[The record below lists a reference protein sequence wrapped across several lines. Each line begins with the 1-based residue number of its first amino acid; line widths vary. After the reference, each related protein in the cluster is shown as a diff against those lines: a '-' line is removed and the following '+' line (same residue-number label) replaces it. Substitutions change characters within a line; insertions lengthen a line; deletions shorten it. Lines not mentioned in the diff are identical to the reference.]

1 MSYYGKY
8 GFFSSS
14 GTYKNKASEDLK
26 NKKIVENMYDLD
38 DESDSTIYGQV
49 ISALNSFFYPI
60 AQNYVS
66 LLEEPG
72 NQETSNLPSL
82 PSPANTSHKFRHIGT
97 LRRDEDGKT

>member
-38 DESDSTIYGQV
+38 DESDPTFYGQI

-60 AQNYVS
+60 AQSYVS
-66 LLEEPG
+66 MFEEPT
-72 NQETSNLPSL
+72 NQETSNLPS
-82 PSPANTSHKFRHIGT
+82 SPNPTNTSKIS
-97 LRRDEDGKT
+97 LI